1 MAVRIVTDSTVDIS
15 LEQAAQIGVSI
26 VPVYVRFGDE
36 VLRDLYDINNAEFY
50 RRLETSGVHPTS
62 SQPAPGDFAKVY
74 QELSKDTDEILS
86 IHLTSKLSGTYN
98 AALQGRE
105 VAGSQARIE
114 VIDTLSLSMAVGM
127 AVTAAAE
134 LAAAGE
140 SLDNIIR
147 QVREM
152 IAATRIFGI
161 FDTIK
166 YLQRGG
172 RVGQAVLRLGSL
184 LNIKPLLEVREG
196 ALVPVGA
203 VRVREQGLAK
213 LKQFLQRTA
222 NPVELAVVYNTFV
235 DEAKAFRDYAADAIG
250 CPVHLAQL
258 GPALGVH
265 SGPGTLLLAIR
276 DGAAETA
283 GL

>member
-1 MAVRIVTDSTVDIS
+1 MTVRIVTDSTVDIS

-36 VLRDLYDINNAEFY
+36 VLRDLHDIKNEEFY
-50 RRLETSGVHPTS
+50 RRLETGGVHPTS

-74 QELSKDTDEILS
+74 TELSRDTDEILS

-105 VAGSQARIE
+105 IAASQARIE
-114 VIDTLSLSMAVGM
+114 IMDTLTTSMAMGM
-127 AVTAAAE
+127 AVIAAAK

-140 SLDNIIR
+140 SLEAIARD
-147 QVREM
+147 VRDM
-152 IAATRIFGI
+152 IAATRLFGV

-166 YLQRGG
+166 HLERGG
-172 RVGQAVLRLGSL
+172 RVGKAVLRLGSL
-184 LNIKPLLEVREG
+184 LNIKPILEMKDGVL
-196 ALVPVGA
+196 APIGA
-203 VRVREQGLAK
+203 VRVRERGLDK
-213 LKQFLQRTA
+213 LKQFLARA
-222 NPVELAVVYNTFV
+222 VNPVELAVVYNTFAE
-235 DEAKAFRDYAADAIG
+235 EAAAFRDYVADATG
-250 CPVHLAQL
+250 CPVHLAHL

-276 DGAAETA
+276 ESRGDQAES
-283 GL
+283 